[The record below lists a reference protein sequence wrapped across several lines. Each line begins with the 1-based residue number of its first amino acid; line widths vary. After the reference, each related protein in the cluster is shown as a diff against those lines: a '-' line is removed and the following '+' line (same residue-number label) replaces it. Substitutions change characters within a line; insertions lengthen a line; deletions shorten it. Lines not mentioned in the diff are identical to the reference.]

1 MDTVKNNYQIYPMY
15 IDGEWV
21 GNHSEL
27 LTEVINPATKEVI
40 GAVPTGGADEAIK
53 AVDAAHR
60 AFKTWSKKTA
70 EERYHLLMK
79 WYQLIDE
86 NKLEIAKIMTMEQG
100 KPLKEA
106 LGEVV
111 YANSFISWYAEEG
124 KRVYGETI
132 PASHP
137 SKRILVRKEP
147 IGVVAAITPWNFP
160 AAMITRKVGP
170 ALAAGCTCVV
180 KPANH
185 TPLTALKI
193 AELAQEAG
201 IPSGVL
207 NVITGRSSEIGDA
220 WLQDPRVTK
229 ITFTG
234 STEVGKVLMRGA
246 ADTVKKVSLELGGN
260 APFIVMDDA
269 NLAKAAVGLVQSK
282 FRNAGQTC
290 ICTNRVYVQES
301 VKDEFIKLFQTEL
314 EKLKVGNGLEEGIDI
329 GPLIDQAA
337 YKKVDS
343 LVKDAI
349 DKGGK
354 VIYTGETPDDENG
367 YFYAPTILTDVNDDM
382 ECMKDEIFG
391 PLAPVSTFK
400 TEEEVIE
407 RANNSCY
414 GLAAYVYTEN
424 LSRAFRITEQLEYGI
439 VGLNDALPSV
449 AQAPF
454 GGYKESGL
462 GREGGHFGI
471 EEFLEIKYISI
482 GLDL

>member
-180 KPANH
+180 KPANQ

-424 LSRAFRITEQLEYGI
+424 LSRACRITEQLEYGI

>member
-170 ALAAGCTCVV
+170 ALAAGCT
-180 KPANH
+180 
-185 TPLTALKI
+185 
-193 AELAQEAG
+193 
-201 IPSGVL
+201 
-207 NVITGRSSEIGDA
+207 
-220 WLQDPRVTK
+220 
-229 ITFTG
+229 
-234 STEVGKVLMRGA
+234 
-246 ADTVKKVSLELGGN
+246 
-260 APFIVMDDA
+260 
-269 NLAKAAVGLVQSK
+269 
-282 FRNAGQTC
+282 
-290 ICTNRVYVQES
+290 
-301 VKDEFIKLFQTEL
+301 
-314 EKLKVGNGLEEGIDI
+314 
-329 GPLIDQAA
+329 
-337 YKKVDS
+337 
-343 LVKDAI
+343 
-349 DKGGK
+349 
-354 VIYTGETPDDENG
+354 
-367 YFYAPTILTDVNDDM
+367 
-382 ECMKDEIFG
+382 
-391 PLAPVSTFK
+391 
-400 TEEEVIE
+400 
-407 RANNSCY
+407 
-414 GLAAYVYTEN
+414 
-424 LSRAFRITEQLEYGI
+424 
-439 VGLNDALPSV
+439 
-449 AQAPF
+449 
-454 GGYKESGL
+454 
-462 GREGGHFGI
+462 
-471 EEFLEIKYISI
+471 
-482 GLDL
+482 